1 MLRCISRA
9 CVIINR
15 AIIINH
21 PLSITSGYSQVR
33 YLTSRHLKILSE
45 RKRLPEKLIQK
56 ACVFVRHAHCVK
68 LQVFIHLKHFNYFPM
83 MILLKKCFPIF
94 WPSVVFFTISYQTK
108 KFKLRTFFPQGAL
121 CGGGIIIKKQRRV
134 KTLSFDVTCITL
146 VLFSKHIY
154 LIVMMSHYIIYTEKC
169 ET

>member
-94 WPSVVFFTISYQTK
+94 WPSVMYF
-108 KFKLRTFFPQGAL
+108 LRFL
-121 CGGGIIIKKQRRV
+121 IKQKSLNYE
-134 KTLSFDVTCITL
+134 LSFHK
-146 VLFSKHIY
+146 VLFVEEASSLKNND
-154 LIVMMSHYIIYTEKC
+154 V
-169 ET
+169 